1 MPHAVYKVPKA
12 NAGRLNEVFA
22 DDVVSRQSITTRDA
36 DTLGIRDN
44 CVFVLIEGSDVGVKR
59 ATEVFATLKVGEPA
73 NSHTTDLVRQKIKD
87 EEDAAAGG
95 MGMVFGDF

>member
-1 MPHAVYKVPKA
+1 MAHAVYKIPKA
-12 NAGRLNEVFA
+12 NVGRLQEVFA
-22 DDVVSRQSITTRDA
+22 DDTVSRQSITTRDA

-44 CVFVLIEGSDVGVKR
+44 CMFVLIEGSEGGVKR
-59 ATEVFATLKVGEPA
+59 ATEVFTTLKVGELA
-73 NSHTTDLVRQKIKD
+73 NAHTSDLVRQKIKD